1 MSQVSCRAT
10 RMILEIA
17 EERGLDTSQFVVG
30 LPVDLEVLRDV
41 RKRIPWNVYVDFLD
55 NAERVIG
62 DLAELEKFGAA
73 MVKAPAYRFFQ
84 TAARYVVTT
93 RQLHELGSRYV
104 APVLFPDL
112 PFEVRELTDH
122 RLVLHCELPP
132 MWRTS
137 PAFFAISRGCLASIS
152 TLLGLPPSIV
162 NGSISGRSMTL
173 ELLLPRD
180 ERRGRSLVRRLR
192 DWIAGVPIKELI
204 DQQDAV
210 NVSYEMLLR
219 SRQEFRDLLEGAPMG
234 AAIYRDG
241 RYVWANGALAQ
252 MLGWD
257 RPADLVGRALADD
270 VHPLD
275 REAAGDRIRDPSG
288 KAQIGRVRVLRR
300 DGSTAIYDVAASQ
313 EVVFDGK
320 SARLIV
326 GNDVTERVR
335 VRQQLAVADRMAA
348 VGMLAAGVAHEIN
361 NPLTYVQLNMQ
372 AIARALERSDASP
385 DLQSAA
391 TTALEGMARVRAI
404 VADLRTFA
412 RVDED
417 TVAPTDV
424 NEVVS
429 STLRLAQKTIDTS
442 ATIEVALGDVAAVRA
457 NRGGLGHVVLNVLL
471 NAHEAVEE
479 RGGPGIIRVRTFAA
493 EEGRVQI
500 EIADSGVGIAPDAI
514 RRVFEPFYTTKAVG
528 RGTGLGLA
536 ICHRIVT
543 AAGGEISIESAPSA
557 PELRTFVRVTLMA
570 AEGQL
575 ARNSTPTPIVTA
587 RRRVLVV
594 DDEPAVGEAIVRAL
608 GELHEV
614 RCVSSGAAAIE
625 VLRESPDFDV
635 VLCDVMMPG
644 LDGIAV
650 FEEVQR
656 TAPELARRFVFMSGG
671 AFTAR
676 ARSFLATC
684 RNPRFEKPFS
694 ADQLNAIVAAGR

>member
-1 MSQVSCRAT
+1 MV
-10 RMILEIA
+10 LEVA

-30 LPVDLEVLRDV
+30 LPVDLEYLRDV
-41 RKRIPWNVYVDFLD
+41 RKRLPWNVYVDFLE

-73 MVKAPAYRFFQ
+73 MVKTPAYRFFQ
-84 TAARYVVTT
+84 RAARYVVST

-112 PFEVRELTDH
+112 PFQISELSDH
-122 RLVLHCELPP
+122 RLVMHCELPP
-132 MWRTS
+132 TWRTS
-137 PAFFAISRGCLASIS
+137 PAFFAMCRGCLSAVS
-152 TLLGLPPSIV
+152 TLIGLPPSIV
-162 NGSISGRSMTL
+162 TGSISGRSMTL

-192 DWIAGVPIKELI
+192 DRIAGVPIKELI

-210 NVSYEMLLR
+210 NDSYEMLLR

-234 AAIYRDG
+234 SAIYRDG
-241 RYVWANGALAQ
+241 RYVWVNAAFAD
-252 MLGWD
+252 MLGWE
-257 RPADLVGRALADD
+257 RPADMVGRALVDD

-275 REAAGDRIRDPSG
+275 REAAGERLRGPTG
-288 KAQIGRVRVLRR
+288 KSQIGRVRVLRR

-320 SARLIV
+320 SARLIL
-326 GNDVTERVR
+326 GHDVTERVR

-372 AIARALERSDASP
+372 AIARALERSDAP
-385 DLQSAA
+385 ADLRSAA
-391 TTALEGMARVRAI
+391 ETALEGMARVRAI

-412 RVDED
+412 RVDQD
-417 TVAPTDV
+417 TVAPTNV

-429 STLRLAQKTIDTS
+429 STLRLAQKTIDAS
-442 ATIEVALGDVAAVRA
+442 ATVDVSLGDVADVRA
-457 NRGGLGHVVLNVLL
+457 NRGGLGQVVLNVLL

-479 RGGPGIIRVRTFAA
+479 RGGHGKIRVRTFEAGD
-493 EEGRVQI
+493 GRVQI
-500 EIADSGVGIAPDAI
+500 EIADNGVGIPQDAI

-543 AAGGEISIESAPSA
+543 AAGGEISIESDPSA
-557 PELRTFVRVTLMA
+557 PDLRTFVRVTLMA
-570 AEGQL
+570 ADG
-575 ARNSTPTPIVTA
+575 RRSRVSTPSPIVAT
-587 RRRVLVV
+587 RKRVLVV
-594 DDEPAVGEAIVRAL
+594 DDEPAVGEAIVRAI
-608 GELHEV
+608 GELHDV

-625 VLRESPDFDV
+625 LLRERADFDV

-656 TAPELARRFVFMSGG
+656 TSPELAKRFVFISGG
-671 AFTAR
+671 AFTPR

-694 ADQLNAIVAAGR
+694 ADQLNAIVAGVP